1 MKTIYNTMNPKKVL
15 GYLMAFAMVLFST
28 TSHAQCDHTL
38 NMYDAYSDGWNGG
51 ASVDITVNGTV
62 VVAGATLPS
71 GAAGSET
78 FSASSGDAIDLANWV
93 SGTWDSEI
101 TWDITD
107 GAVPY
112 LLLVYMVVWR
122 FYSFLYTTTSL

>member
-1 MKTIYNTMNPKKVL
+1 
-15 GYLMAFAMVLFST
+15 MAFAMVLFST

-71 GAAGSET
+71 GAAGSAT

-107 GAVPY
+107 GAGTVIASGAHGGSGASTAYCTPPPPC
-112 LLLVYMVVWR
+112 
-122 FYSFLYTTTSL
+122 SHIH